1 MSCCPE
7 AFAIIRAHKAK
18 ASLDQTSD
26 KMPLIGVWKLGKSGA
41 GSARETGIV
50 LATVLRVALICTTK
64 WMEFGI
70 QAKLVGSHVNMEA
83 DDRGWFSGTMSKP
96 AFHAQILLNIEHLR
110 FFFWEVQQQFM
121 EPSTI
126 RTNCSGLG
134 VGSLVTTKG
143 YGFKIARQSKTL
155 LSEPVRVPRQ
165 HRCSQGVQM
174 TATIKTLH
182 TKCNRFWTV
191 QGPKLLQKMR
201 PARSQ
206 WLQIQWNCRKPS
218 VSGQK
223 LCIITVYML
232 FLFKIQHVVLLQLQL
247 LGMCKW
253 GSVITVAWSRARH
266 GEQNTAADVL
276 ISIAPHSEK
285 GAYLIRDF
293 VSSRNYFLA
302 ICRLWQHGVG
312 AWPRLGIRGA
322 NWLWCGAPPNFFSSV
337 ICTTS
342 TQFWRNSTNNWT
354 KEVRRC
360 T

>member
-1 MSCCPE
+1 
-7 AFAIIRAHKAK
+7 
-18 ASLDQTSD
+18 
-26 KMPLIGVWKLGKSGA
+26 
-41 GSARETGIV
+41 
-50 LATVLRVALICTTK
+50 
-64 WMEFGI
+64 
-70 QAKLVGSHVNMEA
+70 
-83 DDRGWFSGTMSKP
+83 
-96 AFHAQILLNIEHLR
+96 
-110 FFFWEVQQQFM
+110 M

-312 AWPRLGIRGA
+312 AWPRLGVLGICDACMFLCVVLTLLPSSATSSLYFFLIVDERLFGSYYQFNCSSRWICRQIRESYVLVFA
-322 NWLWCGAPPNFFSSV
+322 KMFCPFRTP
-337 ICTTS
+337 
-342 TQFWRNSTNNWT
+342 
-354 KEVRRC
+354 
-360 T
+360 